1 VHNFK
6 ITLQYDGTNYLGWQ
20 VQPEGRTIQGELMR
34 VLAMLDRR
42 RVAVRG
48 AGRTDAGA
56 HAEGQV
62 ASFFLERDFDPV
74 ELRDAINANL
84 DRDIR
89 VFQVE
94 LADESFDARYSA
106 RRKTYRYQ
114 IWNADV
120 VSPFLYRY
128 VYHYRGEL
136 DLDLMRQAASHLL
149 GRHDFSAFS
158 ASSSEARSRIR
169 TLERLDIEEN
179 WPLVSIIAAAD
190 GFLRYMVRTIAG
202 TLLEV
207 GRGARSAESVAEAL
221 ASRDRARAGPT
232 LPAAGLT
239 LLRVDY

>member
-1 VHNFK
+1 VRNFK

-42 RVAVRG
+42 SVAVTG

-62 ASFFLERDFDPV
+62 ASFFLERDFDPL
-74 ELRDAINANL
+74 ELRNAINANL
-84 DRDIR
+84 DRDVR

-94 LADESFDARYSA
+94 FADESFNARYSA
-106 RRKTYRYQ
+106 KRKTYRYQ
-114 IWNADV
+114 IWNGDV
-120 VSPFLYRY
+120 VSPFIYRY

-136 DLDLMRQAASHLL
+136 DLDLMRQAAGHLL

-158 ASSSEARSRIR
+158 ASGSQAGPPIR

-179 WPLVSIIAAAD
+179 RPIVSIIATAN

-207 GRGARSAESVAEAL
+207 GRGWRSAQSVAEAL
-221 ASRDRARAGPT
+221 ASRNRARAGPT

-239 LLRVDY
+239 LLTVDY

>member
-1 VHNFK
+1 MRNVK

-20 VQPEGRTIQGELMR
+20 IQPEGRTIQGELMR
-34 VLAMLDRR
+34 ALAVLDRR
-42 RVAVRG
+42 RVIVTG

-62 ASFFLERDFDPV
+62 ASFSLERDFDPV

-84 DRDIR
+84 DRDVR

-94 LADESFDARYSA
+94 FVDESFNARYSA
-106 RRKTYRYQ
+106 KRKTYRYQ
-114 IWNADV
+114 IWNGDV

-136 DLDLMRQAASHLL
+136 DLDLMRQAASYLV

-158 ASSSEARSRIR
+158 ASSSEARSRVR
-169 TLERLDIEEN
+169 TLERLDIEER
-179 WPLVSIIAAAD
+179 WPIVSIIATAD

-207 GRGARSAESVAEAL
+207 GRGARSPDSVAEAL